1 MILNRI
7 GLWGWLLL
15 SNSVWAATPTLTP
28 LASQQTPSTESQQ
41 HALKSQAEQWQ
52 LSAGEYQRY
61 QHLMNGPRG
70 IQSPGLDPL
79 TTLGIEAESDV
90 ERRRYAEQWVKS
102 EFARTEKELRFQ
114 REVDAA
120 WQRLFPDVLPVNMEK
135 SHEANGR
142 LALFV
147 RAKDCPQC
155 DTRLTEVLAAKQPV
169 DIYLVDSQRNDDILR
184 QWAKTHH
191 IPLEQVRN
199 RHITL
204 NHDAG
209 YWFRFG
215 KGLMPVLLRQ
225 GEQGWQ
231 VTSLP

>member
-1 MILNRI
+1 MKSYRS
-7 GLWGWLLL
+7 GLLMWLLL
-15 SNSVWAATPTLTP
+15 SNSVWAATPTP
-28 LASQQTPSTESQQ
+28 LASQQTQTTESRQQ
-41 HALKSQAEQWQ
+41 SLNNQAEQWQ
-52 LSAGEYQRY
+52 LSTDEYQRY

-79 TTLGIEAESDV
+79 TTLGIEAESDT

-135 SHEANGR
+135 LRGTKGR

-147 RAKDCPQC
+147 KAKDCSQC
-155 DTRLTEVLAAKQPV
+155 GTRLAEVLVAKQPV
-169 DIYLVDSQRNDDILR
+169 DIYLVDSQRNDDTLR
-184 QWAKTHH
+184 QWAKDHN
-191 IPLEQVRN
+191 IPVEQVRN
-199 RHITL
+199 RQITL

-231 VTSLP
+231 ITSL

>member
-1 MILNRI
+1 MTSHRS
-7 GLWGWLLL
+7 GLLMWLLL
-15 SNSVWAATPTLTP
+15 SNSVWAATPTP
-28 LASQQTPSTESQQ
+28 LASQQTQSAESQQ
-41 HALKSQAEQWQ
+41 HSLKSQAEQWQ

-120 WQRLFPDVLPVNMEK
+120 WQRLFPGVLPVNMGK

-147 RAKDCPQC
+147 RVKDCPQC
-155 DTRLTEVLAAKQPV
+155 EIRLADVLAAKQPV
-169 DIYLVDSQRNDDILR
+169 DIYLVDSQGNDDTLR
-184 QWAKTHH
+184 QWAKNHH
-191 IPLEQVRN
+191 IPVERVRN
-199 RHITL
+199 RQITL
-204 NHDAG
+204 NHDTG

-225 GEQGWQ
+225 GEQGWHI
-231 VTSLP
+231 TSLQ

>member
-1 MILNRI
+1 MKSHRSSL
-7 GLWGWLLL
+7 LMWLLL
-15 SNSVWAATPTLTP
+15 SNSVWAATPAP
-28 LASQQTPSTESQQ
+28 LASQQTQTTESQPQ
-41 HALKSQAEQWQ
+41 SLNNQAEQWQ
-52 LSAGEYQRY
+52 LSADEYQRY

-79 TTLGIEAESDV
+79 TTLGIEASSDA
-90 ERRRYAEQWVKS
+90 ERRRYAEQWVRV

-120 WQRLFPDVLPVNMEK
+120 WQRLFPDVLPVNMET
-135 SHEANGR
+135 SRATHGR

-147 RAKDCPQC
+147 KAKDCPQC
-155 DTRLTEVLAAKQPV
+155 DTRLAEVLAAKQPI
-169 DIYLVDSQRNDDILR
+169 DIYLVDSQSNDDTLR

-191 IPLEQVRN
+191 IPVEQVRN
-199 RHITL
+199 RQITL

-215 KGLMPVLLRQ
+215 KGLMPVSLRQ

-231 VTSLP
+231 VTSLQ

>member
-15 SNSVWAATPTLTP
+15 SNSVWAATPTP
-28 LASQQTPSTESQQ
+28 LVSQQIPSTESQQ

-52 LSAGEYQRY
+52 LSADEYQRY
-61 QHLMNGPRG
+61 QHLINGPRG

-79 TTLGIEAESDV
+79 TTLGIEAESDT

-102 EFARTEKELRFQ
+102 EFARTEKELHFQ

-120 WQRLFPDVLPVNMEK
+120 WQRLFPDILPVNMTT
-135 SHEANGR
+135 SRATSGR

-147 RAKDCPQC
+147 RVKDCPPC
-155 DTRLTEVLAAKQPV
+155 ETRLAEVLAAKQPV
-169 DIYLVDSQRNDDILR
+169 DIYLVDSQRNDDTLR
-184 QWAKTHH
+184 QWAKNHH
-191 IPLEQVRN
+191 IPVERVRT
-199 RHITL
+199 RQITL

-215 KGLMPVLLRQ
+215 KGLMPVMLRQ
-225 GEQGWQ
+225 GEQGWHI
-231 VTSLP
+231 TSLP